1 MKTIAIM
8 SPKGGVGKTTTADSL
23 AYILGEMGK
32 RVLLIEG
39 DQQGDTS
46 KTFMAY
52 DPEGVGMSELLERHI
67 SAGGDYYTKELIRE
81 TAFKNV
87 SIIPGNGYLMKTD
100 MVLLTEQDTDQVT
113 RLRTAL
119 EEVKD
124 DYDYCV
130 CDCGRLFDMVVI
142 NILIAAQL
150 VIAPVKIGGFEVDAL
165 NSLEEQ
171 VEDLKE
177 LNGNLRIKA
186 LLTMKQGNKT
196 TKEFEEWLKAEPGLD
211 TFETVIRRSVV
222 VEKASMMMLP
232 LTAFSKRGNAQRDYW
247 ELAEEIIREMEG

>member
-46 KTFMAY
+46 KTYVAY

-67 SAGGDYYTKELIRE
+67 SAGGDYYTKELIQE
-81 TAFKNV
+81 TPYDNV

-100 MVLLTEQDTDQVT
+100 MNLLMENETNQVT
-113 RLRTAL
+113 RLRDAL

-150 VIAPVKIGGFEVDAL
+150 VVAPVKIGGFEVDAL

-177 LNGNLRIKA
+177 LNGELKIKA

-196 TKEFEEWLKAEPGLD
+196 SKEFEEWLKTRSGID
-211 TFETVIRRSVV
+211 VFETVIRRSIVA
-222 VEKASMMMLP
+222 EKASMMMMP
-232 LTAFSKRGNAQRDYW
+232 LACFSNHGNASKDYW
-247 ELAEEIIREMEG
+247 NLVEEIIKEMED